1 MRKKLAVCFVH
12 APVYSLVTGYYTLS
26 SLSIP
31 RQLWPADF
39 KPEPPRSYSDLPVTL
54 LGRLAVDQSAQ
65 GTGLGGQLLIDALLR
80 SWQVASSS
88 VGSMAIFVDPIDEK
102 ARSFYK
108 HFGFIPLPDSPRLF
122 LPMKTIEKLVGMKM

>member
-1 MRKKLAVCFVH
+1 MRRKLAVCFVH
-12 APVYSLVTGYYTLS
+12 ASVDSMVTGYYTLS

-31 RQLWPADF
+31 HELWPADF

-65 GTGLGGQLLIDALLR
+65 GTGLGGQLLVDALVR
-80 SWQVASSS
+80 SWQVATSS
-88 VGSMAIFVDPIDEK
+88 VGSMAVFVDPIDDK
-102 ARSFYK
+102 ARSFYL

-122 LPMKTIEKLVGMKM
+122 LPMKTIEKLVGKR